1 MSTNPERVD
10 SHPTDPDR
18 PIRVLVADD
27 QNLVRGGFRLML
39 EQHADLEVVA
49 EADDGAAAVR
59 FSREHQPDVV
69 LMDIRMPVLDG
80 IAATEQVLRLPS
92 PPKVLVL
99 TTFDVDDYVVD
110 ALRVGASGYLLKD
123 VDPEDLVR
131 AVRAVAAGDMPL
143 APAVLHRLVS
153 SYVEHGSRRPDE
165 RLAALSDRE
174 REVLVLLGRGLS
186 NAEICESLVVSLAT
200 TKTHVA
206 NVLTKL
212 ALRDRVQAAIYA
224 HSHGLA

>member
-1 MSTNPERVD
+1 MSTNPRVD

-39 EQHADLEVVA
+39 EQHAPTWRWSPRLTTA
-49 EADDGAAAVR
+49 PRRCG
-59 FSREHQPDVV
+59 SRASTSQTWCSWTSGC
-69 LMDIRMPVLDG
+69 RYWTG
-80 IAATEQVLRLPS
+80 SRRPS
-92 PPKVLVL
+92 SCCGCTSSPKVLVL

-153 SYVEHGSRRPDE
+153 SYVERGSRRPDE

-174 REVLVLLGRGLS
+174 REVWS
-186 NAEICESLVVSLAT
+186 CW
-200 TKTHVA
+200 
-206 NVLTKL
+206 
-212 ALRDRVQAAIYA
+212 AAV
-224 HSHGLA
+224 